1 MPKQIDY
8 KTVLGSDWK
17 EYKRTKCEVRTR
29 VMWYIRP
36 VSGFNEWKKSEFYG
50 RTAFE
55 ENKIDNSSFLKK
67 WATAKTLE
75 K

>member
-1 MPKQIDY
+1 MWKQIDY
-8 KTVLGSDWK
+8 EIVLGSDWK

-55 ENKIDNSSFLKK
+55 ESKVDNSSFIRHWGNKE
-67 WATAKTLE
+67 ALE
-75 K
+75 S